1 MIRWLGDA
9 SLMGPISDRR
19 QAGQLFQM
27 MGPVVHLRDAD
38 TCGVARGLLLRLVDH
53 GELRRIAKSAFV
65 RTSDWEAGSAW
76 ERFRLRSVGFGMCIA
91 PDAHLTG
98 ASASA
103 LLTLPTLFGPPALPI
118 AIRPGDPHTGH
129 DRTPFGRVRRGY
141 LPAGHRTIRSRVRT
155 VSPAFAAVDAARHQG
170 PLEGLVVMDAVLHS
184 GIHRESVWDVIRHM
198 LAYPGIKTAQWALE
212 HADARAESP
221 LETLGRHSFLSA
233 GLPPPLSNVWVR
245 TDATWFRVDHLI
257 PSTGVILEADG
268 AVKYNN
274 RPDADAIV
282 RSEKERERLLRQAGF
297 AVGRYSWSDA
307 VNAPRTIPSRAAQA
321 GRSRPPGTPPTC
333 WTLEPPARTN
343 SLTPFT

>member
-1 MIRWLGDA
+1 MAGRCLA
-9 SLMGPISDRR
+9 HGP
-19 QAGQLFQM
+19 
-27 MGPVVHLRDAD
+27 HLRSQASRSALSDDGSGGPSARRGHLRSGPRVAAPAGRPWRTATYRQVGFCENLRLGGRLGVGEVPSAIGRLRHVHCAGCPPHRRIGVGALD
-38 TCGVARGLLLRLVDH
+38 PAHPVRSACPANRHPAGRSSHRTRPNTIRQSTTRLSTCRTSHDPEQSPNRQPGVRGCRRCTAPGSARGSRRDGRRSAQRCTPGIRLGRDPKH
-53 GELRRIAKSAFV
+53 
-65 RTSDWEAGSAW
+65 
-76 ERFRLRSVGFGMCIA
+76 VG
-91 PDAHLTG
+91 
-98 ASASA
+98 
-103 LLTLPTLFGPPALPI
+103 
-118 AIRPGDPHTGH
+118 
-129 DRTPFGRVRRGY
+129 
-141 LPAGHRTIRSRVRT
+141 
-155 VSPAFAAVDAARHQG
+155 
-170 PLEGLVVMDAVLHS
+170 
-184 GIHRESVWDVIRHM
+184 
-198 LAYPGIKTAQWALE
+198 YPGIKTAQWALE

-233 GLPPPLSNVWVR
+233 GLPPPLSNVWMR

-321 GRSRPPGTPPTC
+321 GRSRPPGSPPTC